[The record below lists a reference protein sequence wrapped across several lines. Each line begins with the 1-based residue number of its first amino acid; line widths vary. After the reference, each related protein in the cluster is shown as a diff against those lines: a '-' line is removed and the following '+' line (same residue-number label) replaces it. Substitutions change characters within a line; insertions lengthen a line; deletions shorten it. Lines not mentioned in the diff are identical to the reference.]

1 LKARRALSLQRT
13 IITPSDRERFFVRVR
28 ELRTHYQAAGCHYWL
43 FEERDLTGA
52 FIEFAE
58 GPTAE
63 QLAAAHASVPEAL
76 LDPHRIYSE
85 VEL

>member
-1 LKARRALSLQRT
+1 MQRT
-13 IITPSDRERFFVRVR
+13 IITPPERSRFLARAR
-28 ELRTHYQAAGCHYWL
+28 ELRAHYQAAGCHFWV
-43 FEERDLTGA
+43 FEERDLSGA

-63 QLAAAHASVPEAL
+63 QLAIAHASATEPL
-76 LDPHRIYSE
+76 LRDPHRIYRE

>member
-1 LKARRALSLQRT
+1 LTARRSLSLQRT
-13 IITPSDRERFFVRVR
+13 IITPLERERFLTRAR
-28 ELRTHYQAAGCHYWL
+28 DLRRHYQGAGCHYWL

-63 QLAAAHASVPEAL
+63 RLAAAHASVPETL